1 MQEHREGPE
10 GEEAQLMAT
19 DSLTAWR
26 PFTGSSEAQMPLLVL
41 EKGRTSLKRMKADI
55 ARGVVEGDWALFL
68 VTHLLW
74 GFQDC
79 ATSCLA
85 TISALCCNSLSYTV
99 LLRARPQL
107 PALLLSRVLWLVL
120 SPAPAA
126 APWLLLDMMGSR
138 GSSCVS
144 MKNPQPDC
152 CCDCMWRKL
161 RVHLLFGA
169 VVGSSNH
176 AKLFIHV

>member
-74 GFQDC
+74 DFHFSD
-79 ATSCLA
+79 
-85 TISALCCNSLSYTV
+85 LSSIPWEKV
-99 LLRARPQL
+99 SKQL
-107 PALLLSRVLWLVL
+107 
-120 SPAPAA
+120 
-126 APWLLLDMMGSR
+126 
-138 GSSCVS
+138 
-144 MKNPQPDC
+144 
-152 CCDCMWRKL
+152 
-161 RVHLLFGA
+161 HGA
-169 VVGSSNH
+169 
-176 AKLFIHV
+176 